1 MGNSAQD
8 PGFLWPPTDGGD
20 GDGDACCSVLV
31 FSPSNPG
38 PLAINVFDDWL
49 DLVTAAGTIEGRKL
63 IQIDPT
69 FDATPTIPTGSHLL
83 NQSEIWAEDV
93 IPAIVVDFVDGC
105 ELLEC
110 LGFSGGLE
118 LVSKSDTPIVPL
130 TDDQVFFIRRAA
142 GILSQAG
149 RAPFLNVGGDGGSPR
164 LDLVDGS
171 LFTGGDPCVGV
182 SGAVAGITIE
192 VDDNGQIGADTLTSV
207 VGSGFIVELE
217 SDQVNRGPA
226 FPPKVN
232 RTQPSAATVLY
243 RWRDPVQAPF
253 LTLDATLG
261 VILKPIG
268 WYHALAAAAG
278 NSFAL
283 VQANLGCGPIE
294 IDLKDLGVGGTIIIK
309 VAAPSTIDG
318 LASITVGPGGAVG
331 ENAVFLKSDGSTK
344 WRTFCCA
351 GDPGA

>member
-1 MGNSAQD
+1 MASPDN
-8 PGFLWPPTDGGD
+8 PGFVWPPVGSDPD
-20 GDGDACCSVLV
+20 AAACCAVLV

-49 DLVTAAGTIEGRKL
+49 DLVTAAGAIEGRKL

-93 IPAIVVDFVDGC
+93 VPAIVVDFVDGC

-130 TDDQVFFIRRAA
+130 LDNQVFFIRRTA
-142 GILSQAG
+142 GILSEAG
-149 RAPFLNVGGDGGSPR
+149 RAPFINLGGDGDAAR
-164 LDLVDGS
+164 IDLVDGS
-171 LFTGGDPCVGV
+171 LFSGGDPCVGA
-182 SGAVAGITIE
+182 SGAASGITID
-192 VDDNGQIGADTLTSV
+192 VDDNGQIAADTLTSV

-226 FPPKVN
+226 FPPKVS
-232 RTQPSAATVLY
+232 RAQPSADTVLL
-243 RWRDPVQAPF
+243 RWREPVQAPF
-253 LTLDATLG
+253 LTLDATVGL
-261 VILKPIG
+261 VLKPIA

-283 VQANLGCGPIE
+283 VQASEGCGPIE

-318 LASITVGPGGAVG
+318 VASITVGPGGAMG
-331 ENAVFLKSDGSTK
+331 ERAVFLKSDGSTK

-351 GDPGA
+351 GGLA